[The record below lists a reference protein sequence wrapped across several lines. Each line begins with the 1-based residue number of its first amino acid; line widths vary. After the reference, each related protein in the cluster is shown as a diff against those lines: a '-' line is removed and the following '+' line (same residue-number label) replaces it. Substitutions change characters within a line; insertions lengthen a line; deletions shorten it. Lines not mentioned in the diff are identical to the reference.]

1 MHRREAGTT
10 LIELMVSISVMLL
23 ILVPLT
29 GAIFLILLNDASTQT
44 RLETAN
50 DKQLTGGYFA
60 TDVQSSDAVY
70 VNTGATDHIAPAMPP
85 ECRVS
90 SPGGVTNLLLLK
102 WSYTDPTIDSATGLP

>member
-1 MHRREAGTT
+1 MHRRETGTT

-29 GAIFLILLNDASTQT
+29 GAIFLILVNDAGTQA
-44 RLETAN
+44 RLDTAN
-50 DKQLTGGYFA
+50 DKQLKGGYFA

-70 VNTGATDHIAPAMPP
+70 VNTGATDRIAPAMPP

-90 SPGGVTNLLLLK
+90 LLGGVTNLFMQK
-102 WSYTDPTIDSATGLP
+102 WAYI